1 MLALILIHRD
11 YYPGVPLL
19 PWLHSTECCEHFFGC
34 ARRIIKDFTFLDL
47 IYMMPKLT
55 LLIEQDL
62 RSHGRSNTK
71 ASAHRSGYHHSWYD
85 FDDTKYHVLAEFP
98 SDETIKSSLLP
109 YAYDEAERLLELL
122 GIPMS
127 EQQTNDPASTASTR
141 FMDAA
146 SKFVENL
153 RSDALDLD
161 PDEDLEPGII
171 EDLEASLSIDD
182 TSSPSGESPTATEDV
197 EAILCD
203 FDRELMDHRSET
215 TLQNLGVAAVATA
228 VHETHIMYI
237 SVLCRVHFVLLTLIY
252 SSDDLPEISELNH
265 EAWRSQIQDFLD
277 RVEAEMKFR
286 EQQALVQQPGPIGQA
301 ALQDPKAPQPGTPVS
316 PTLPRKRSPLRLVL
330 GGSLNYP
337 VLVKERREHETAEAQ
352 ASLPWRYRAT
362 LTGHIQTI
370 PPEPTPSTST
380 HPSSGSEALP
390 TVETE
395 KLHVK
400 LVNEIVRVHS
410 AYYEQS
416 GKRAGTGLERR
427 ERWMGALTRDTD
439 ARFTEVLAVAQSEL
453 KGKRKA
459 FAELVTSVF
468 PFWDL
473 AKAGV
478 SLARPL
484 RAGSGVLVVHQGK
497 LWFGLGM
504 FNFSYK
510 NA

>member
-1 MLALILIHRD
+1 MPIKSTSTAAEIRLWHDDIESRLQQLGIHHISYTPDGVSTERRLEHELLRESRDAELTRKWSYPSPIPGSTVPFTISTPLLSQSKEPRVPGSDGKHGKKNGRGSVQSGAHTLVLGNFVAHLRHLKEIIESDISPLLRSDIIGVDKQDDRRAAARLFSSGVIDYFQQQMTNETKAGLVIYLFVIGDLIDAQQSRTLSFSERFKILCRSRIFFDRWYQSVNDHPHYTPKTHFISRELYDIFTLFIDSMLALILIHRD

-203 FDRELMDHRSET
+203 FD
-215 TLQNLGVAAVATA
+215 
-228 VHETHIMYI
+228 
-237 SVLCRVHFVLLTLIY
+237 
-252 SSDDLPEISELNH
+252 
-265 EAWRSQIQDFLD
+265 
-277 RVEAEMKFR
+277 
-286 EQQALVQQPGPIGQA
+286 
-301 ALQDPKAPQPGTPVS
+301 
-316 PTLPRKRSPLRLVL
+316 
-330 GGSLNYP
+330 
-337 VLVKERREHETAEAQ
+337 
-352 ASLPWRYRAT
+352 
-362 LTGHIQTI
+362 
-370 PPEPTPSTST
+370 
-380 HPSSGSEALP
+380 
-390 TVETE
+390 
-395 KLHVK
+395 
-400 LVNEIVRVHS
+400 
-410 AYYEQS
+410 
-416 GKRAGTGLERR
+416 
-427 ERWMGALTRDTD
+427 
-439 ARFTEVLAVAQSEL
+439 
-453 KGKRKA
+453 
-459 FAELVTSVF
+459 
-468 PFWDL
+468 
-473 AKAGV
+473 
-478 SLARPL
+478 
-484 RAGSGVLVVHQGK
+484 
-497 LWFGLGM
+497 
-504 FNFSYK
+504 
-510 NA
+510 